1 MKHFITVRQLHLI
14 NPAHSR
20 SVQANTIL
28 VTGIPARHLSETALR
43 QLYSH
48 LPGGVKKVWLNR
60 CVTLLFPAAILYRYL
75 FCFLRV
81 LRLPND
87 SG

>member
-1 MKHFITVRQLHLI
+1 MQHFTTIRQLHLV
-14 NPAHSR
+14 NPAYSR

-28 VTGIPARHLSETALR
+28 VTGIPAKHLSEPALR

-60 CVTLLFPAAILYRYL
+60 CVPLLFPSTFRTTAVFDL
-75 FCFLRV
+75 
-81 LRLPND
+81 
-87 SG
+87 

>member
-1 MKHFITVRQLHLI
+1 MKHFTTVRQLHLI
-14 NPAHSR
+14 NPAHSG

-28 VTGIPARHLSETALR
+28 VTGIPARQLSEPALR

-60 CVTLLFPAAILYRYL
+60 CVPLLFQSAA
-75 FCFLRV
+75 V
-81 LRLPND
+81 LHRC
-87 SG
+87 